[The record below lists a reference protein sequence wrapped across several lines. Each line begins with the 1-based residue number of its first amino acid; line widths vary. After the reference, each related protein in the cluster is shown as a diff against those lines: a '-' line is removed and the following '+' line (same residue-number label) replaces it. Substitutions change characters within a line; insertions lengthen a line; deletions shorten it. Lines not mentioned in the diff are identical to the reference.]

1 LIDSTCRRLTKV
13 GKSYCKGTNSGERFI
28 VRAITPLFLP
38 LLDGVVTRRGICGV
52 ERAGPLTITHRL
64 AQPIASHPGAL
75 ETDISNMIDGSV
87 CLNHN
92 EVHDAG
98 KSRRDENDDVNIP

>member
-1 LIDSTCRRLTKV
+1 MRYR
-13 GKSYCKGTNSGERFI
+13 KGTNFGERFI

-64 AQPIASHPGAL
+64 AQPIASHPEAL

-92 EVHDAG
+92 L
-98 KSRRDENDDVNIP
+98 KSTTWARVERGENDDVNIP